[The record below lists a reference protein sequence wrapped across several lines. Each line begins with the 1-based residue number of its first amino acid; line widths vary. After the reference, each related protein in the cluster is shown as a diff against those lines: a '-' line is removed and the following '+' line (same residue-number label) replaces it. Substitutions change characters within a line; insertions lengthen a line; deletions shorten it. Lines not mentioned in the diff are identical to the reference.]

1 MSKFERSLKMERR
14 DFLNSAMIAALG
26 ATSMQTFPG
35 FEMHAI
41 AKAATPKVFNLTH
54 VSDSDKAAS
63 AYVAGARAPGEPP
76 YVYAFYDEQQ
86 SKFVNPLTLVP
97 NLDSTKTYT
106 LTPTMRVFNIS
117 QAMKNQFR
125 QLRQTLQLGF
135 NATAPTPTGDNL
147 SWVFMNAVN
156 IFLSNGNDRSAQLTK
171 FTSAGS
177 TKPATTL
184 DSNPKVS
191 VSKGRLTLQITAFGQ
206 KQDSIWKTVFDFV
219 TAASKSPI
227 VSAASKGFGVP
238 GLATDAL
245 SFVDGV
251 LDTFAQQNNLIPLW
265 QTGSLDF
272 SIANDVNA
280 RFKMK
285 SGLWAVIDT
294 DYAKATSFLKD
305 HTIDLQ
311 FESFRIN
318 DPHGNAID
326 ANYFV
331 ADLSFA

>member
-1 MSKFERSLKMERR
+1 MERR
-14 DFLNSAMIAALG
+14 DFLNSGAIAAMSAAGL
-26 ATSMQTFPG
+26 QTFPL
-35 FEMHAI
+35 FQTSAF
-41 AKAATPKVFNLTH
+41 AQAAGSQAPPRVFHLTQK
-54 VSDSDKAAS
+54 SDPERTAAG
-63 AYVAGARAPGEPP
+63 YVAGARAPGDPP

-86 SKFVNPLTLVP
+86 NKFINPLSLAP

-117 QAMKNQFR
+117 QAMRNRFKS
-125 QLRQTLQLGF
+125 LKQTLQLGF
-135 NATAPTPTGDNL
+135 NATAPSTSGDNL

-156 IFLSNGNDRSAQLTK
+156 IFLSNSSDRSAQLTK
-171 FTSAGS
+171 FTSAGT

-184 DSNPKVS
+184 TSTPKVS
-191 VSKGRLTLQITAFGQ
+191 VSKGRLSLQITAFGQ
-206 KQDSIWKTVFDFV
+206 KQDSLWKTIFDLV

-227 VSAASKGFGVP
+227 ISTASKGFGVP
-238 GLATDAL
+238 GLATEAL

-251 LDTFAQQNNLIPLW
+251 LDTFAHQNNLIPLW

-272 SIANDVNA
+272 TIAPDVNA

-285 SGLWAVIDT
+285 GGLWAVVDT
-294 DYAKATSFLKD
+294 DYAKNTGFLKD

-311 FESFRIN
+311 LQSYRIN
-318 DPHGNAID
+318 DSQGNAID

-331 ADLSFA
+331 ADLDFA

>member
-1 MSKFERSLKMERR
+1 MERR
-14 DFLNSAMIAALG
+14 EFLNGATIAALSALAG
-26 ATSMQTFPG
+26 ESLSTLETPVVFAQPTGNALSTVFGLTHTTDP
-35 FEMHAI
+35 E
-41 AKAATPKVFNLTH
+41 KAA
-54 VSDSDKAAS
+54 A
-63 AYVAGARAPGEPP
+63 AYVGAGARAPGEPP

-86 SKFVNPLTLVP
+86 NKFLNPLTLVP

-117 QAMKNQFR
+117 QAMKDQFR
-125 QLRQTLQLGF
+125 HLKQTLQLGF
-135 NATAPTPTGDNL
+135 NATAPSPSGDNL

-156 IFLSNGNDRSAQLTK
+156 IFLSNTNDRAAQLTK

-177 TKPATTL
+177 SKPATTL
-184 DSNPKVS
+184 TSTPKVS
-191 VSKGRLTLQITAFGQ
+191 VSKGKLTLQITAFGQ
-206 KQDSIWKTVFDFV
+206 KQDSIWKTIFDVV
-219 TAASKSPI
+219 TAAAKSPI

-272 SIANDVNA
+272 SLSADVDA

-285 SGLWAVIDT
+285 KGLWTIVDT
-294 DYAKATSFLKD
+294 DYAKKTTFLKD
-305 HTIDLQ
+305 HTVDLQ

-318 DPHGNAID
+318 DAQNNPID

-331 ADLSFA
+331 VDLDFV

>member
-1 MSKFERSLKMERR
+1 MERR
-14 DFLNSAMIAALG
+14 DFLNAASIATL
-26 ATSMQTFPG
+26 S
-35 FEMHAI
+35 AI
-41 AKAATPKVFNLTH
+41 AGLSTSESRALAQAPVSTPPKVFGLTQT
-54 VSDSDKAAS
+54 SDPDRAAA

-76 YVYAFYDEQQ
+76 YVYAYYDEQQ
-86 SKFVNPLTLVP
+86 NKFVNPLAIVP

-117 QAMKNQFR
+117 QAMKDQFKH
-125 QLRQTLQLGF
+125 LRQTLQLGF
-135 NATAPTPTGDNL
+135 NATAPSSSGDNL

-156 IFLSNGNDRSAQLTK
+156 IFLSNSNDRSAQLTK

-177 TKPATTL
+177 TKPSTTL
-184 DSNPKVS
+184 DSTPKVS
-191 VSKGRLTLQITAFGQ
+191 VSKGKVTLQITAFGQ
-206 KQDSIWKTVFDFV
+206 KQDSIWKTIFDVV

-227 VSAASKGFGVP
+227 ISAASKGFGIP

-251 LDTFAQQNNLIPLW
+251 LDTFAQQNNLVPLW

-272 SIANDVNA
+272 SIATDVNA

-285 SGLWAVIDT
+285 SGLWAIVDT
-294 DYAKATSFLKD
+294 DYAKSTSFLKD
-305 HTIDLQ
+305 HTVDLQ
-311 FESFRIN
+311 FESFRIS

-331 ADLSFA
+331 VELVFV